1 MERRTAHSMQNH
13 SEGPPESL
21 RLPTDLFLPRR
32 RRTELPDRKTERHA
46 YLRRS
51 EVVLMPPTEVTSAFL
66 PNVAVV
72 IRTKIA
78 QSCRSLDAPIFSE
91 GPSVPVC
98 HTRPI
103 QGPLVSPVA
112 HAQKL
117 HASDIEIGI
126 QKMHAQKMPFE
137 TVAEPM
143 PDFGLYHPE
152 FEFPI
157 VAECP
162 GIISRIDL
170 ERNPR
175 SQPHLKT
182 CIEGRGSPIKRIRL
196 DFQQGKS
203 RLRFGR
209 WFLGS
214 GPASL
219 YDSQTQRNTEYIPL
233 HPFVFYLPVY
243 IRRTAAAAV
252 DTHSCSHTC
261 STIQAH
267 KLAVNRSKSDVT
279 DPFAL
284 A

>member
-1 MERRTAHSMQNH
+1 
-13 SEGPPESL
+13 
-21 RLPTDLFLPRR
+21 
-32 RRTELPDRKTERHA
+32 
-46 YLRRS
+46 
-51 EVVLMPPTEVTSAFL
+51 MPPTLKSAYRRCTPRKCPSKRLRNQCRISGCIIQNLNFRL
-66 PNVAVV
+66 SLNV
-72 IRTKIA
+72 
-78 QSCRSLDAPIFSE
+78 Q
-91 GPSVPVC
+91 
-98 HTRPI
+98 
-103 QGPLVSPVA
+103 
-112 HAQKL
+112 
-117 HASDIEIGI
+117 
-126 QKMHAQKMPFE
+126 
-137 TVAEPM
+137 
-143 PDFGLYHPE
+143 GLYP
-152 FEFPI
+152 
-157 VAECP
+157 AS
-162 GIISRIDL
+162 ISNVIL
-170 ERNPR
+170 GVNPT
-175 SQPHLKT
+175 LKT

-214 GPASL
+214 GPASR

>member
-1 MERRTAHSMQNH
+1 
-13 SEGPPESL
+13 
-21 RLPTDLFLPRR
+21 
-32 RRTELPDRKTERHA
+32 
-46 YLRRS
+46 
-51 EVVLMPPTEVTSAFL
+51 
-66 PNVAVV
+66 
-72 IRTKIA
+72 
-78 QSCRSLDAPIFSE
+78 
-91 GPSVPVC
+91 
-98 HTRPI
+98 
-103 QGPLVSPVA
+103 
-112 HAQKL
+112 
-117 HASDIEIGI
+117 
-126 QKMHAQKMPFE
+126 MHAQKMPFE

-214 GPASL
+214 GPASR

-252 DTHSCSHTC
+252 DTPAR
-261 STIQAH
+261 IPAP
-267 KLAVNRSKSDVT
+267 RSKPTSWQSTGRNPTLQIHSHWPENSIVRSDSNWRRHDIRC
-279 DPFAL
+279 DPDG
-284 A
+284 

>member
-1 MERRTAHSMQNH
+1 
-13 SEGPPESL
+13 
-21 RLPTDLFLPRR
+21 
-32 RRTELPDRKTERHA
+32 
-46 YLRRS
+46 
-51 EVVLMPPTEVTSAFL
+51 
-66 PNVAVV
+66 
-72 IRTKIA
+72 
-78 QSCRSLDAPIFSE
+78 
-91 GPSVPVC
+91 
-98 HTRPI
+98 
-103 QGPLVSPVA
+103 
-112 HAQKL
+112 
-117 HASDIEIGI
+117 
-126 QKMHAQKMPFE
+126 MPFE

-182 CIEGRGSPIKRIRL
+182 CIEGRGSPIKRSVL

-214 GPASL
+214 GPASR

-233 HPFVFYLPVY
+233 HPFVFISQFTYGE
-243 IRRTAAAAV
+243 RAAAAV
-252 DTHSCSHTC
+252 NTHSCSHTC

-267 KLAVNRSKSDVT
+267 KLAVNRRNPTLLIHSDWPETSSSVLIQIGVAMIYERP
-279 DPFAL
+279 DG
-284 A
+284 

>member
-1 MERRTAHSMQNH
+1 MAYGKAYGTFNAKPFGRAVGIS
-13 SEGPPESL
+13 SGPS
-21 RLPTDLFLPRR
+21 TDLFLPRR

-137 TVAEPM
+137 NGCGTNAGFRV
-143 PDFGLYHPE
+143 
-152 FEFPI
+152 
-157 VAECP
+157 VS
-162 GIISRIDL
+162 SRI
-170 ERNPR
+170 
-175 SQPHLKT
+175 
-182 CIEGRGSPIKRIRL
+182 
-196 DFQQGKS
+196 
-203 RLRFGR
+203 
-209 WFLGS
+209 
-214 GPASL
+214 
-219 YDSQTQRNTEYIPL
+219 
-233 HPFVFYLPVY
+233 
-243 IRRTAAAAV
+243 
-252 DTHSCSHTC
+252 
-261 STIQAH
+261 
-267 KLAVNRSKSDVT
+267 
-279 DPFAL
+279 
-284 A
+284 